1 MGISLHN
8 SFGCCERKNILKK
21 SIQVENNG
29 VDSNNDNTNVIKN
42 QNEHKREEFEKIQNK
57 ININFIDIKNQDNF
71 ISNCISFINQ
81 LNFDLINISEKLN
94 ISMNDNNFENE
105 IKCLKNNNFKK
116 EFENI
121 LNEKNEFKNIIEKI
135 KNITIKKIENNYEI
149 IQHNLIMNKNEINTL
164 EFQNDI
170 IFDKL
175 NELQD
180 LNNDLEKY
188 KELYYEIKK
197 KIEKDI
203 QDIQNKIKEYISNIE
218 NIHKSIVEG
227 DEKEINNN
235 YITNSMLFDIKDLDK
250 VKNIFESHNF
260 FNDKN
265 IYSNEPTETNN
276 ENIILEE
283 KKQELLRKNWNEK
296 CYIFNDY
303 DIHDI
308 NYELKAVGLPEGTY
322 FNSASNGFY
331 LDTLIEILE
340 FEIDGKK
347 SEYKYDNYQLKYD
360 IILYN
365 LEENKIHLK
374 YKQSPLYDKL
384 TEGELKLRKI
394 YKSDFYGISPNIKGQ
409 KAKFT
414 LINKSDYEI
423 VNFRDLIF
431 IKTKS
436 REYTWAGK
444 VPQEGKRT
452 IVYMSKNQVQFNY
465 EISYRIESTTNK
477 PIKRAK
483 LLVPYSFKG
492 GNNKILNVEYT
503 SSQTK
508 DIKLNKNNK
517 EYEINFKDISQNFGE
532 FFLKGKLI
540 NTCKGGWFCDLT
552 DKEIE
557 ENTPEDI
564 KKDKEKLI

>member
-1 MGISLHN
+1 
-8 SFGCCERKNILKK
+8 
-21 SIQVENNG
+21 
-29 VDSNNDNTNVIKN
+29 
-42 QNEHKREEFEKIQNK
+42 
-57 ININFIDIKNQDNF
+57 
-71 ISNCISFINQ
+71 
-81 LNFDLINISEKLN
+81 
-94 ISMNDNNFENE
+94 
-105 IKCLKNNNFKK
+105 
-116 EFENI
+116 
-121 LNEKNEFKNIIEKI
+121 
-135 KNITIKKIENNYEI
+135 
-149 IQHNLIMNKNEINTL
+149 
-164 EFQNDI
+164 
-170 IFDKL
+170 
-175 NELQD
+175 
-180 LNNDLEKY
+180 
-188 KELYYEIKK
+188 
-197 KIEKDI
+197 
-203 QDIQNKIKEYISNIE
+203 
-218 NIHKSIVEG
+218 
-227 DEKEINNN
+227 
-235 YITNSMLFDIKDLDK
+235 MLFDIKDLDK

-265 IYSNEPTETNN
+265 IYSNEPTETKN

-331 LDTLIEILE
+331 LDTLIEIIE
-340 FEIDGKK
+340 FEINGKK
-347 SEYKYDNYQLKYD
+347 SEYKYDNYQLKFD

-465 EISYRIESTTNK
+465 EISYRIESATNK

-492 GNNKILNVEYT
+492 GNNKILNFEYT

-564 KKDKEKLI
+564 KKDKEKLKEIANKIIENYDKIHEKENIQVKDLVKNGKYIKENVQYDINYKGKTDMSAFEIWNKKVGVCHHFTKLFNGLAYSLGYKCIYASGYAIKENDFFSINNTHSWSLIKIDEEWLPFDATWGIFTGKLPVCHIFENYFPKGIRASGIDIKIKEMKVQGNFVS